1 MENLIMELM
10 KNVNYV
16 IIHAKVV
23 LNLTNALSVVETD
36 KDQIQTLN
44 VIVLKTLCRNII
56 IHIIAQVIINFYFL
70 R

>member
-1 MENLIMELM
+1 MELM